1 MNLKKTLSAA
11 VAAAGLVVVATSAQA
26 AITVDVYGDYGNYF
40 EDFKKD
46 ITKAAGDYKHNAND
60 WGGHHNKLTLNLATG
75 SGAADMVLVDTGMVG
90 GYINGGGL
98 MDLTSKFA
106 PFEKNMVDFAVKQGQ
121 NEKGQQIAVPVDLGP
136 GVAFYRR
143 DYMEDIGYDVDEVMA
158 TWESWLAYGRELRD
172 DYGVYLVSNADGIA
186 RSIIY
191 GTVEAGNGIYTG
203 PNNEVLIEND
213 RFKFAFNMAKQLR
226 EEGLDANTGMWNDD
240 WYNGFKEGTFAMEI
254 QGAWMLGH
262 LQGWIAPD
270 TEGSW
275 GASNLPNGIYGTWGG
290 TFAAIPTQSKDV
302 AAAWNVIEYMISPKA
317 QLAAFDEWAMFPAN
331 KTVHA
336 NEMFEEEIDFLRGQ
350 NARALFSE
358 IANNVIPV
366 QPGAYDN
373 IAETLVV
380 NTALQE
386 VLADGRDV
394 NEALKDAAQQLQKRM
409 R

>member
-11 VAAAGLVVVATSAQA
+11 VAAAGLVVAATSAQA

-46 ITKAAGDYKHNAND
+46 ITRKAGSYKHNAND

-75 SGAADMVLVDTGMVG
+75 SGAADMVLVDTGMIG

-98 MDLTSKFA
+98 MDLSDKFA
-106 PFEKNMVDFAVKQGQ
+106 PFEKDMVDFAVKQGQ
-121 NEKGQQIAVPVDLGP
+121 NEKGQQIGVPVDLGP
-136 GVAFYRR
+136 GVAFFRR
-143 DYMEDIGYDVDEVMA
+143 DYMEDIGYDVDEVME

-191 GTVEAGNGIYTG
+191 GTVKEGNGIYTG
-203 PNNEVLIEND
+203 PNNEILIEND

-240 WYNGFKEGTFAMEI
+240 WYGGFREGTFAMEI

-302 AAAWNVIEYMISPKA
+302 ESAWNVIEYMISPKA

-331 KTVHA
+331 KTVHDD
-336 NEMFEEEIDFLRGQ
+336 EMFNEGIDFLRGQ
-350 NARALFSE
+350 DARVLFAE
-358 IANNVIPV
+358 IANNVNPV